1 MKKTSIKNA
10 EYQRAEKGLTQC
22 CKVSVSHQD
31 VSRAAE
37 LHRSHTDFTFNS
49 LSRIEQEKGFKV
61 NTLILIC
68 STEKT

>member
-37 LHRSHTDFTFNS
+37 YIDH
-49 LSRIEQEKGFKV
+49 
-61 NTLILIC
+61 TLISLLIHC
-68 STEKT
+68 QELNRKKDSKSIH